1 MEMLRQCLRPAKEKL
16 EYKRKTGVREGKYWT
31 DNALTAR
38 VMKGAE
44 TVKILILGAGAIG
57 TMLGVSLAL
66 SGRSVTFFDRSTV
79 CEEIARRGL
88 KLVVDGVEKRLRD
101 VNTISEEELHMHEE
115 PFDLAILSVKSYH
128 SEAILKTLERKSFV
142 SLLTIQNGVGNEE
155 MLSTRFGPKQIFSG
169 AITLPVAVHG
179 LGEVEITNRKGGIG
193 LAAVHEGDSYND
205 LGTLFRRAGFC
216 VELYRSYRALKWSK
230 LLLNTVGNALSAI
243 MDIPPSGIFYN
254 RQLTKIEKLAFMEA
268 LAVMKAR
275 KIEVVDL
282 PGYPVKALS
291 TIFSLFPPTLIEMI
305 MTAKVGK
312 ARGSKKPS
320 LALDL
325 ASQSPF
331 SEVEMLNGA
340 VVREGNRLN
349 IPVPVNAMLYET
361 LTAMVKGEI
370 PHDSM
375 KENIDALMKKAGL
388 R

>member
-1 MEMLRQCLRPAKEKL
+1 
-16 EYKRKTGVREGKYWT
+16 
-31 DNALTAR
+31 
-38 VMKGAE
+38 MKGEE

-57 TMLGVSLAL
+57 TMLGVSLAV
-66 SGRSVTFFDRSTV
+66 SGRSVTFFDRAAV
-79 CEEIARRGL
+79 CEEIARRGM
-88 KLVVDGVEKRLRD
+88 KLVIDGVERRLSD
-101 VNTISEEELHMHEE
+101 VNTISEEELHMHGE
-115 PFDLAILSVKSYH
+115 PFDLAIISVKAYH
-128 SEAILKTLERKSFV
+128 SDAILNTLERKSFV

-193 LAAVHEGDSYND
+193 LAAVHQGDSCNE
-205 LGTLFRRAGFC
+205 LGSLFSRAGFC
-216 VELYRSYRALKWSK
+216 VELYRSYRAMKWSK
-230 LLLNTVGNALSAI
+230 LLLNMVGNALSAI
-243 MDIPPSGIFYN
+243 TDIPPSGIFYN

-268 LAVMKAR
+268 LAVMKAQ
-275 KIEVVDL
+275 KIDVVDL

-291 TIFSLFPPTLIEMI
+291 MLFSLFPPTLIEMI
-305 MTAKVGK
+305 MTARVGK
-312 ARGSKKPS
+312 ARGTKKPS

-325 ASQSPF
+325 ASGSPY

-361 LTAMVKGEI
+361 LTAMVKGGI
-370 PHDSM
+370 PCDSM
-375 KENIDALMKKAGL
+375 KENIDALIKKAGL